1 MPVQRRGGD
10 DSHLHYCHLL
20 LLLLLLLRCRRR
32 HCWLHLSCHSV
43 RCRRSL
49 CSIAAAWLQCPWPT
63 KQTLAYAWMEQVGRA
78 RAAGHCAKTEN
89 NRRCKQSNHRGSK
102 KKTKNNNNNNTIDY
116 SQSLNPQTWRSSA
129 CFHRGSR
136 AGTAASRHLIP
147 GRASFLGCP
156 GVYHYRY
163 YNTDTHINVDDPC
176 GRHPYSL
183 SLSPPLPYQSSV
195 VCVCIHLYIYAFCP
209 VFCLKS
215 YGRLSRAP
223 LSIPLQKANS
233 PQRPSAVRL

>member
-1 MPVQRRGGD
+1 MPMAHQTDPRLRMDGAGRQGKSGWALCEDRKQQALQAKQPQR
-10 DSHLHYCHLL
+10 
-20 LLLLLLLRCRRR
+20 
-32 HCWLHLSCHSV
+32 
-43 RCRRSL
+43 
-49 CSIAAAWLQCPWPT
+49 Q
-63 KQTLAYAWMEQVGRA
+63 Q
-78 RAAGHCAKTEN
+78 
-89 NRRCKQSNHRGSK
+89 